1 MPSHFTHLLFAEE
14 ALRGA
19 LGDKAQE
26 ILGTHGNLFRFGAQ
40 GPDFFYHNQRTMPTG
55 LRYGVALHR
64 QGFGSFVEE
73 MVREAQRLAVSPG
86 SELAAFILG
95 FATHAPLDRKGHPFI
110 GYFAGWA
117 DPKKEAGLRLYHT
130 HPFLERIIDVLVLR
144 ERFGTPPAGFE
155 FLGRVR
161 CGTTLPYPVLKAMV
175 KGLNAIYPSYNY
187 KSRDRLRIENAY
199 RDSIFFY
206 RVTNHRNPELLKL
219 AFRKDRKEGF
229 RERRI
234 GLIHPPEIPKG
245 YDFLNLSHAT
255 WCHPCDDTMVSTA
268 SFFELYE
275 EALEECILRLKDLY
289 AVLAGQ
295 APLEGL
301 GSRIGNESL
310 DTGRENCPPVHSR
323 PLPLREI
330 LDEIYRKLDNEMGT
344 GQTAS

>member
-19 LGDKAQE
+19 LGEKAQE
-26 ILGTHGNLFRFGAQ
+26 ILGTRGNLFRFGAQ

-64 QGFGSFVEE
+64 QGFGSFVQE
-73 MVREAQRLAVSPG
+73 MAREAQRLSVGPG
-86 SELAAFILG
+86 SELSAFILG
-95 FATHAPLDRKGHPFI
+95 FATHAPLDRKTHPFI

-117 DPKKEAGLRLYHT
+117 DPKQEAGLRLYHA
-130 HPFLERIIDVLVLR
+130 HPFLERILDVLVLR
-144 ERFGTPPAGFE
+144 ERFGTPPADFD

-161 CGTTLPYPVLKAMV
+161 CGRTLPYPVLKAMV
-175 KGLNAIYPSYNY
+175 KGLHAIYPSYNY

-199 RDSIFFY
+199 HDSIFFY
-206 RVTNHRNPELLKL
+206 KVTNHLNPELAKL

-229 RERRI
+229 RQRRL
-234 GLIHPPEIPKG
+234 GLIHPQEIPAG
-245 YDFLNLSHAT
+245 YDFLNLSHAA
-255 WCHPCDDTMVSTA
+255 WCHPCDDAMVSTA

-275 EALEECILRLKDLY
+275 EALAECIPLLKDLY
-289 AVLAGQ
+289 AVVAGQ

-301 GSRIGNESL
+301 GSRIGNASL
-310 DTGRENCPPVHSR
+310 DTGRESCAPVHSR

-330 LDEIYRKLDNEMGT
+330 LDEIYRKLESEMEA
-344 GQTAS
+344 GQAPS